1 MLGNTLNCSKCF
13 LNVSITGADFPYSSS
28 LLLLSAWGNWNLLPV
43 CTDLPF
49 LDTSYTRK
57 WRCKLFLSASPH
69 SAQWFV
75 YAGCSQDRCFSPFC
89 CWAVLRLN
97 GYIEHFSPLT
107 ESAAG
112 QRIVSSFWL
121 LWITLLTFECK
132 VLCVHVFSFLLGRCL
147 GEELLGQMEND
158 FNKLPTC
165 FLRPA
170 SSHVSSNMCAEGSS
184 HSASSPTFSRIC
196 LWVVAPLVGM
206 ECYFL
211 RF

>member
-1 MLGNTLNCSKCF
+1 MFFEHFHHRSRFYLQFILAPTLSLRQLEPTSCVYRFAFSGHFVHTEVTVWALSFC
-13 LNVSITGADFPYSSS
+13 LSS
-28 LLLLSAWGNWNLLPV
+28 LSTVV
-43 CTDLPF
+43 CLCRLQPG
-49 LDTSYTRK
+49 S
-57 WRCKLFLSASPH
+57 
-69 SAQWFV
+69 
-75 YAGCSQDRCFSPFC
+75 CFSHFC